1 MKKKNILFI
10 CENFIVRKNIADML
24 SDDYAFTF
32 AENSDEG
39 LSIISKKSIE
49 ITAVLIGEKTAA
61 ANDFEFLIKSK
72 VDKKLTS
79 FPIIIVYENV
89 PDEIGLKC
97 LEMGV
102 SDFITPP
109 FCKKLI
115 IKRIENAILSANSA
129 SFYDIQRMLEVLP
142 SNIYIKDAEGR
153 YIFATHYWH
162 HLEYNDD
169 PDWSICGKTD
179 VEIRKDRDNAIA
191 AMEADKEIVRTGK
204 GTCYV
209 IELNTDG
216 ITEFLEINKHPIKD
230 ENGTVIGIAGLINIV
245 TEQEILKKQLKDASI
260 IDGLTGLYNRKEI
273 QGKIQQTVEGVGKG
287 CIMEASL
294 LMFDLDNFKLVNDT
308 YGHCSGDSVLVAF
321 SNILR
326 NNQATCSGKLI
337 PGRWGGEE
345 FMMLL
350 NDTNITAATFIAEL
364 IRKCFENTS
373 FNNMRS
379 QTVSIGA
386 TQIKVDDTI
395 DSLFNRVDEALYS
408 AKKTGK
414 NKVVAI

>member
-10 CENFIVRKNIADML
+10 YENLTVRKIIADML
-24 SDDYAFTF
+24 SDIYDFTF

-39 LSIISKKSIE
+39 LKFTSKKSIE
-49 ITAVLIGEKTAA
+49 ISAVLIGEKIAV
-61 ANDFEFLIKSK
+61 ANDYDFLKKSK

-79 FPIIIVYENV
+79 FPILIVAEDT
-89 PDEIGLKC
+89 PGEDGIKC
-97 LEMGV
+97 LELGA
-102 SDFITPP
+102 SDFILQP
-109 FCKKLI
+109 FNKGI
-115 IKRIENAILSANSA
+115 ILNRLDNAITFANSA
-129 SFYDIQRMLEVLP
+129 SFYEIERMLKVLP

-162 HLEYNDD
+162 HLEHNDD
-169 PDWSICGKTD
+169 PDWSIHGKTD
-179 VEIRKDRDNAIA
+179 VEIRKDRDNALA

-204 GTCYV
+204 GTSYI
-209 IELNTDG
+209 IEINADG
-216 ITEFLEINKHPIKD
+216 ITDFLEINKHPIRD
-230 ENGTVIGIAGLINIV
+230 ENNNVIGIAGLINIV

-273 QGKIQQTVEGVGKG
+273 QGKIQQTVLDVRESS
-287 CIMEASL
+287 MEASV

-308 YGHCSGDSVLVAF
+308 YGHRSGDSVLVSFAG
-321 SNILR
+321 ILR
-326 NNQATCSGKLI
+326 NNQASCSGKLI

-350 NDTNITAATFIAEL
+350 NDTNITAATYIAEL

-386 TQIKVDDTI
+386 TQIRKDDTMDSLCSRVDD
-395 DSLFNRVDEALYS
+395 ALYS

>member
-10 CENFIVRKNIADML
+10 YENLTVRKIIADML
-24 SDDYAFTF
+24 SDIYDFTF

-39 LSIISKKSIE
+39 LKFTSKKSIE
-49 ITAVLIGEKTAA
+49 IAAVLISEEIAA
-61 ANDFEFLIKSK
+61 ANDFEFLIKSRI
-72 VDKKLTS
+72 DKKLTS
-79 FPIIIVYENV
+79 FPIIIIYEDI
-89 PDEIGLKC
+89 PDKVGLKC
-97 LEMGV
+97 LEMGAL
-102 SDFITPP
+102 DFITPP
-109 FCKKLI
+109 FCKELMI
-115 IKRIENAILSANSA
+115 NRIENSITFANSA

-162 HLEYNDD
+162 HLEHNDD
-169 PDWSICGKTD
+169 PDWSIRGKTD

-191 AMEADKEIVRTGK
+191 AMEADKELVRTGK
-204 GTCYV
+204 GTSYI
-209 IELNTDG
+209 IEINTDG

-273 QGKIQQTVEGVGKG
+273 QGKIQQTVLDVRESS
-287 CIMEASL
+287 MEASV

-308 YGHCSGDSVLVAF
+308 YGHRSGDSVLVVF
-321 SNILR
+321 SGILR
-326 NNQATCSGKLI
+326 NNQASCSGKLI

-350 NDTNITAATFIAEL
+350 NDTNITAATYIAEL

-386 TQIKVDDTI
+386 TQIRKDDTMDSLCSRVDD
-395 DSLFNRVDEALYS
+395 ALYS